1 MPYFNYHGRNKKLIK
16 EGLLENYFYDQINN
30 KNMLVLVFKDGR
42 QFPVKE
48 ERWMEYYKVIDENFK
63 GGNGDEKKG

>member
-16 EGLLENYFYDQINN
+16 EGKLNNYFYKEDQRVLI
-30 KNMLVLVFKDGR
+30 LVFNDGR

-48 ERWMEYYKVIDENFK
+48 ERWMEYEVLIHQYYERRI
-63 GGNGDEKKG
+63 

>member
-16 EGLLENYFYDQINN
+16 EGKLCDYFYRENEN
-30 KNMLVLVFKDGR
+30 KKVLILTFKDGR

-48 ERWMEYYKVIDENFK
+48 ERWMEYENIIHQYYER
-63 GGNGDEKKG
+63 GIENEKNS